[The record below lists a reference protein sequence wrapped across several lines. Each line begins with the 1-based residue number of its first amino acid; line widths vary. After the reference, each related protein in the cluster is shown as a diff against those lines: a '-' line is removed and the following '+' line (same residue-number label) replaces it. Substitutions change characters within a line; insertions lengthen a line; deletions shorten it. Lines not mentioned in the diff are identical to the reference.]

1 MSKSLG
7 NTILPEKIIKQMGAD
22 IVRLWVASVDASSDV
37 KVTMENFQQVSEAYR
52 KIRNT
57 MRFMIANTTDFDPAK
72 DTVDYAELGSVD
84 KFMLVSLKRN
94 H

>member
-1 MSKSLG
+1 
-7 NTILPEKIIKQMGAD
+7 MGAD

-57 MRFMIANTTDFDPAK
+57 MRFM
-72 DTVDYAELGSVD
+72 
-84 KFMLVSLKRN
+84 MLTQPTLILPKTQLITQN
-94 H
+94 